1 MNIRKALLLTLVVA
15 IAALGLTLAGC
26 EQKAEPPKVD
36 HPSGEHPT
44 ADACCS
50 DDPSKCCASKAV
62 DEAKEAV
69 KTCCG
74 DDPSKCCASK
84 AVDEAKEAVKTCCGD
99 DPSKCCASKAAEHP
113 EGEHPH

>member
-1 MNIRKALLLTLVVA
+1 MNIRKTLLLTLIVA

-84 AVDEAKEAVKTCCGD
+84 AIKMLRIQ
-99 DPSKCCASKAAEHP
+99 SRRASGGRTPALIST
-113 EGEHPH
+113 GRL